1 MHGADEA
8 IRLWL
13 AALLPYQATDGA
25 SAVRDGGALM
35 HALHLLVL
43 ARARTRT
50 RSPTRLHAHLM
61 LVSGSAIVCP
71 RRPTTTVVCTVHAR
85 THAWSRRKRNPE
97 KTVTSPPGAL
107 ALLAM
112 AAARAGGQYI
122 ID

>member
-43 ARARTRT
+43 ARPRTRT

-85 THAWSRRKRNPE
+85 THARMVPAE
-97 KTVTSPPGAL
+97 TEPPGAL